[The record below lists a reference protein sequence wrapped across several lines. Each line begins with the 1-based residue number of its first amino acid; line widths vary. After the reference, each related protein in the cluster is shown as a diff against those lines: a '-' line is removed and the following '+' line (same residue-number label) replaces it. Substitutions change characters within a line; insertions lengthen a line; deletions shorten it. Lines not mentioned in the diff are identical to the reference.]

1 MPVFAMPEYDFMQVG
16 RIQETQPVPGSRQMF
31 KRMTLLKRNEL
42 DHDQK
47 QQEIA
52 EEEVKDI
59 VQELHKKFSSE
70 QLKAIEKK
78 TETL

>member
-1 MPVFAMPEYDFMQVG
+1 MPEYDFMQVG
-16 RIQETQPVPGSRQMF
+16 RIKETQPVPGSRQMF

-42 DHDQK
+42 DNDQK